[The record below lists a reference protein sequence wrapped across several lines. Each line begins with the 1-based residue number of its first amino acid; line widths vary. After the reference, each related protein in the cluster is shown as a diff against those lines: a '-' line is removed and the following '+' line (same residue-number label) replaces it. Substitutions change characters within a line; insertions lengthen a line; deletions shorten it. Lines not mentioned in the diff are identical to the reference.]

1 MGSFSLFLKM
11 AFRNMLKYKRRTLL
25 VMLIISVITFLVLI
39 YSGFISGVFDD
50 VMRNSFYESS
60 HGKIYYKGFYEKK
73 EVFPLGLSIRDYRSV
88 FKEIKSLYPS
98 CVLVP
103 EISVPTTFT
112 YSSETINGF
121 LTGSPIY
128 IDGSLVDKYK
138 LIKDRMIVGDFPG
151 VGEKGLVISSK
162 MAKSLGVKVGDKV
175 IILTTDVYGSFSAV
189 EVEVKGIYK
198 SPKNEGIVD
207 LASAQDLLGLEGG
220 ATEILVYLSSHH
232 ETKKFSDAVSEVLK
246 KYNLEFFD
254 WKEILGIIAMTL
266 DLTWV
271 FNLVLY
277 LIIGSIAVV
286 GIMNSVL
293 LSVFDRVRDVGT
305 LRAIGM
311 RRSDVFGMFIFEFG
325 LQGVLASLV
334 GVILGAIVLYVLS
347 IYGVPLPAEYENYV
361 SEFGMS
367 LVLKPALKLTDMLFS
382 FLLGVGI
389 SILSTIYPLMV
400 IRKMTVR
407 ELLMF

>member
-1 MGSFSLFLKM
+1 MESFSLFLKV
-11 AFRNMLKYKRRTLL
+11 AFRNMLKYKRRTML
-25 VMLIISVITFLVLI
+25 VMLIIFVITFLVLV
-39 YSGFISGVFDD
+39 YSGFISGIFDD
-50 VMRNSFYESS
+50 MMRNSFYESS

-73 EVFPLGLSIRDYRSV
+73 EIFPLELSIRDYQSV
-88 FKEIKSLYPS
+88 VREIKSLYPS

-112 YSSETINGF
+112 YSSKTVNGL

-138 LIKDRMIVGDFPG
+138 LIKDKMIEGDLPNA
-151 VGEKGLVISSK
+151 GERGLVISSK
-162 MAKSLGVKVGDKV
+162 MAKSLGVKVGDRV
-175 IILTTDVYGSFSAV
+175 IILTTDVYGSFNAV

-207 LASAQDLLGLEGG
+207 LASAQNLLGLEGR
-220 ATEILVYLSSHH
+220 ATEILVYLPSHH
-232 ETKKFSDAVSEVLK
+232 ETKKFSDAVGEVLK

-293 LSVFDRVRDVGT
+293 LSIFDRIRDVGT

-311 RRSDVFGMFIFEFG
+311 RRSEVFGMFIFEFG
-325 LQGVLASLV
+325 LQGGLASLV
-334 GVILGAIVLYVLS
+334 GVVLGGVVLYILS
-347 IYGVPLPAEYENYV
+347 IYGVPLPAEYESYV
-361 SEFGMS
+361 NEFGIS
-367 LVLKPALKLTDMLFS
+367 LVLKPALKFTDVLFS
-382 FLLGVGI
+382 LLLGVGI
-389 SILSTIYPLMV
+389 SVLSTIYPLMV
-400 IRKMTVR
+400 VRKMTVK
-407 ELLMF
+407 ELLSF